1 MTHIETLVMNE
12 IRKALENLE
21 RQGVGYIDCE
31 HTGVIYY
38 NIDGRN
44 IRVQVSDTTLSD

>member
-31 HTGVIYY
+31 YTGVIHY